1 MSQSNSPPKSLNIY
15 TAIEANRRRTI
26 VLVVALVLFGWAL
39 VEIIGLV
46 LGLPIGAASVVA
58 GVAALVAILF
68 TFWAYRS
75 GDSLVL
81 GVSDAQPA
89 SREQYPDLYRT
100 VENLCIG
107 AGLPMPKV
115 YVIKEGAPNAFATG
129 RDPKHASIAVTTGL
143 LEKLNKLELE
153 GVVAHELSHV
163 RDYDTRLML
172 ITAVAV
178 GLIAILVDVFLR
190 FTWYGAG
197 ARGRY
202 RGRGENAG
210 GAILLVIAVI
220 AAVVAPIVAKVIQ
233 MSMSRQREYLA
244 DASGA
249 LLTRY
254 PEGLA
259 SALEKISGDKDPLD
273 VSTKGTAHLWIAEP
287 FKGQE
292 SGFNSMFDTHPPIQE
307 RIRRLRAM
315 EGAVR

>member
-1 MSQSNSPPKSLNIY
+1 
-15 TAIEANRRRTI
+15 
-26 VLVVALVLFGWAL
+26 
-39 VEIIGLV
+39 
-46 LGLPIGAASVVA
+46 
-58 GVAALVAILF
+58 
-68 TFWAYRS
+68 
-75 GDSLVL
+75 
-81 GVSDAQPA
+81 
-89 SREQYPDLYRT
+89 
-100 VENLCIG
+100 
-107 AGLPMPKV
+107 MPKV

-172 ITAVAV
+172 IAAVAV

-202 RGRGENAG
+202 RGKGEDAG
-210 GAILLVIAVI
+210 GAILLVVAVI

-233 MSMSRQREYLA
+233 MSISRQREYMA

-315 EGAVR
+315 EGAVQ